1 MTKKVFF
8 DTDCISSFFRIGQ
21 RNIIEDLFNARIVF
35 PEEVYEELSHPRVS
49 CLKKQ
54 ASK

>member
-35 PEEVYEELSHPRVS
+35 PERIKIALQSV
-49 CLKKQ
+49 K
-54 ASK
+54 SK

>member
-35 PEEVYEELSHPRVS
+35 PEEGQSDRKEHRHRNYRG
-49 CLKKQ
+49 
-54 ASK
+54 